1 MSTNRHR
8 RRWARP
14 GTRRRAYPGTVVS
27 CSKQIFVCLGVSL
40 PELSRQRRYLVLA
53 ICCLSLFLVGMD
65 ATIINVALP
74 SIGRDFRAP
83 VSGLQWTVDA
93 YMLVVASFLMLSGSV
108 GDRVGRRTV
117 FQVGLALFTLGS
129 LACSLAP
136 SLGWLVAFR
145 ALQAVGGS
153 MLNPVAMAIV
163 TNTFTEP
170 AERAKA
176 IGLWGSVFGLSIAL
190 GPVIGGAL
198 VDSAGWRG
206 VFWINIPVGIAA
218 IALTA
223 RYVPESRAAVKRRLD
238 PLGQVL
244 VIAALVT
251 LSYGIIEGPDLGWSA
266 APIVGSFAV
275 AAAATAAL
283 LAWSRRAAQ
292 PLIDLRFFRSLPFSG
307 AALTAIT
314 AMCAFSGFL
323 FLITLYLQEVR
334 GYSALKAGLFLVP
347 MALIMAC
354 SAPLCGRVIA
364 ARGTRLPLLIAG
376 AGITAGG
383 VLLAFLTAAS
393 PAWYVLLCCVVLG
406 AGMGWVNAPVTNNAV
421 AGMPRAR
428 AGTASGIASTSR
440 QVGSALGVAVTGSV
454 LAAGLHGPLASG
466 FASATR
472 PAWWIV
478 AAMGVCVLVLAL
490 VANGPAGRASASRAA
505 AIIERADQA
514 TSDQAVRAA

>member
-1 MSTNRHR
+1 M
-8 RRWARP
+8 
-14 GTRRRAYPGTVVS
+14 
-27 CSKQIFVCLGVSL
+27 
-40 PELSRQRRYLVLA
+40 
-53 ICCLSLFLVGMD
+53 SLFLVGMD

-74 SIGRDFRAP
+74 TIGRDFRAP

-93 YMLVVASFLMLSGSV
+93 YMLVVASLLMLSGSV
-108 GDRVGRRTV
+108 GDRIGRRTV
-117 FQVGLALFTLGS
+117 FQVGLVIFTLGS

-145 ALQAVGGS
+145 VLQAVGGS

-176 IGLWGSVFGLSIAL
+176 IGFWGSVFGLSVAL

-206 VFWINIPVGIAA
+206 VFWVNIPVGVAA

-223 RYVPESRAAVKRRLD
+223 RYVPESRAAVKRKLD
-238 PLGQVL
+238 PFGQIL
-244 VIAALVT
+244 VIVALVT
-251 LSYGIIEGPDLGWSA
+251 LSYGIIEGPDLGWAA
-266 APIVGSFAV
+266 APIVASFVLAV
-275 AAAATAAL
+275 ASTAVL
-283 LAWSRRAAQ
+283 LVWSSRAAQ

-307 AALTAIT
+307 AAVTAIT
-314 AMCAFSGFL
+314 GMCGFSGFL

-334 GYSALKAGLFLVP
+334 GYSALTAGLLLVP
-347 MALIMAC
+347 MALVMAF

-364 ARGTRLPLLIAG
+364 VHGTRTPLLVAG
-376 AGITAGG
+376 VGITAGG
-383 VLLAFLTAAS
+383 VLLTFLTAAS
-393 PAWYVLLCCVVLG
+393 PAWYVLLSCVVLG

-440 QVGSALGVAVTGSV
+440 QVGSSLGVAVTGSV
-454 LAAGLHGPLASG
+454 LAAGLHGPLATG
-466 FASATR
+466 FAAATR

-478 AAMGVCVLVLAL
+478 AAMGVCVFVLA
-490 VANGPAGRASASRAA
+490 VVTTGRTGRASATRAA
-505 AIIERADQA
+505 ALIEHADRAVPDPA
-514 TSDQAVRAA
+514 ARAA

>member
-1 MSTNRHR
+1 M
-8 RRWARP
+8 
-14 GTRRRAYPGTVVS
+14 
-27 CSKQIFVCLGVSL
+27 
-40 PELSRQRRYLVLA
+40 LA

-65 ATIINVALP
+65 VTIVNVALP

-93 YMLVVASFLMLSGSV
+93 YALVVASLLMLSGSV
-108 GDRVGRRTV
+108 GDRVGRRAV
-117 FQVGLALFTLGS
+117 FQVGLCLFTLGS

-136 SLGWLVAFR
+136 SLGWLIAFR

-176 IGLWGSVFGLSIAL
+176 IGLWGSVFGLSLAL

-198 VDSAGWRG
+198 VDSTGWRG
-206 VFWINIPVGIAA
+206 VFWVNIPVGIAA

-244 VIAALVT
+244 VTAVLGT
-251 LSYGIIEGPDLGWSA
+251 LSYGIIEGPDLGWGSA
-266 APIVGSFAV
+266 PVVACFAV
-275 AAAATAAL
+275 AAAATAVL

-292 PLIDLRFFRSLPFSG
+292 PLLDLRFFRSLPFSG
-307 AALTAIT
+307 AAVTAIT
-314 AMCAFSGFL
+314 GMCAFSGFL

-334 GYSALKAGLFLVP
+334 GYSALTAALFLVP
-347 MALIMAC
+347 MALVMAC

-364 ARGTRLPLLIAG
+364 AHGTRAPLLVAG

-383 VLLAFLTAAS
+383 VLLALLTAAS
-393 PAWYVLLCCVVLG
+393 PAWYVLLSCVVLG

-421 AGMPRAR
+421 SGMPRSR

-440 QVGSALGVAVTGSV
+440 QVGSSLGVAVTGSV
-454 LAAGLHGPLASG
+454 LAAGLHGGSLAAG
-466 FASATR
+466 FAAATR

-478 AAMGVCVLVLAL
+478 AAMGVCVFLLA
-490 VANGPAGRASASRAA
+490 VVTTGRAGRASATRAA
-505 AIIERADQA
+505 ALIARADDA
-514 TSDQAVRAA
+514 ASDGVTRAA

>member
-1 MSTNRHR
+1 M
-8 RRWARP
+8 
-14 GTRRRAYPGTVVS
+14 
-27 CSKQIFVCLGVSL
+27 
-40 PELSRQRRYLVLA
+40 
-53 ICCLSLFLVGMD
+53 SLFLVGMD

-74 SIGRDFRAP
+74 SIGRDFDAP

-93 YMLVVASFLMLSGSV
+93 YMLVVASLLMLSGSV

-117 FQVGLALFTLGS
+117 FQVGLVVFTLGS

-176 IGLWGSVFGLSIAL
+176 IGFWGSVFGLSVAL

-198 VDSAGWRG
+198 VDSTGWRG
-206 VFWINIPVGIAA
+206 VFWVNIPVGIAA
-218 IALTA
+218 MVLTA

-238 PLGQVL
+238 PFGQVL
-244 VIAALVT
+244 VIAALGALT
-251 LSYGIIEGPDLGWSA
+251 FGIIEGPDLGWGSA
-266 APIVGSFAV
+266 AIVGCFAV
-275 AAAATAAL
+275 AVAATAVL
-283 LAWSRRAAQ
+283 IAWSSRAAQ

-314 AMCAFSGFL
+314 AMCGFSGFL

-334 GYSALKAGLFLVP
+334 GYSALTAGLFLVP
-347 MALIMAC
+347 MAVVMAC
-354 SAPLCGRVIA
+354 SAPLCGRVM
-364 ARGTRLPLLIAG
+364 ARHGTRVPLLIAG
-376 AGITAGG
+376 TGITAGG
-383 VLLAFLTAAS
+383 VLLTFLTAAS

-421 AGMPRAR
+421 AGMPRGR
-428 AGTASGIASTSR
+428 AGTAAGIASTAR
-440 QVGSALGVAVTGSV
+440 QAGSSLGVAVTGSV
-454 LAAGLHGPLASG
+454 LAVGLHGPLASG
-466 FASATR
+466 FAAATR
-472 PAWWIV
+472 PAWWIT
-478 AAMGVCVLVLAL
+478 AAMGLCVLVLAL
-490 VANGPAGRASASRAA
+490 ATTGRAGRASAERAA
-505 AIIERADQA
+505 VLIDRADHA
-514 TSDQAVRAA
+514 VPGPAVRAA

>member
-1 MSTNRHR
+1 M
-8 RRWARP
+8 
-14 GTRRRAYPGTVVS
+14 
-27 CSKQIFVCLGVSL
+27 
-40 PELSRQRRYLVLA
+40 
-53 ICCLSLFLVGMD
+53 SLFLVGMD

-74 SIGRDFRAP
+74 TIGRDFRAP

-93 YMLVVASFLMLSGSV
+93 YMLVVASLLMLSGSV
-108 GDRVGRRTV
+108 GDRIGRRTV
-117 FQVGLALFTLGS
+117 FQVGLVIFTLGS

-145 ALQAVGGS
+145 VLQAVGGS

-176 IGLWGSVFGLSIAL
+176 IGFWGSVFGLSVAL

-206 VFWINIPVGIAA
+206 VFWVNIPVGVAA

-223 RYVPESRAAVKRRLD
+223 RYVPESRAAVQRKLD
-238 PLGQVL
+238 PFGQVL
-244 VIAALVT
+244 VIVALVT
-251 LSYGIIEGPDLGWSA
+251 LSYGIIEGPDLGWAA
-266 APIVGSFAV
+266 APIVASFVLAV
-275 AAAATAAL
+275 ASTAVL
-283 LAWSRRAAQ
+283 LVWSSRVAQ

-307 AALTAIT
+307 AAVTAIT
-314 AMCAFSGFL
+314 GMCGFSGFL

-334 GYSALKAGLFLVP
+334 GYSALTAGLLLVP
-347 MALIMAC
+347 MALVMAF

-364 ARGTRLPLLIAG
+364 VHGTRTPLLVAG
-376 AGITAGG
+376 VGITAGG
-383 VLLAFLTAAS
+383 VLLTFLTAAS
-393 PAWYVLLCCVVLG
+393 PAWYVLLSCVVLG

-440 QVGSALGVAVTGSV
+440 QVGSSLGVAVTGSV
-454 LAAGLHGPLASG
+454 LAAGLHGPLATG
-466 FASATR
+466 FAAATR

-478 AAMGVCVLVLAL
+478 AAMGVCVFVLA
-490 VANGPAGRASASRAA
+490 VVTTGRTGRASATRAA
-505 AIIERADQA
+505 ALIEHADRAVPDPA
-514 TSDQAVRAA
+514 ARAA

>member
-1 MSTNRHR
+1 M
-8 RRWARP
+8 
-14 GTRRRAYPGTVVS
+14 
-27 CSKQIFVCLGVSL
+27 
-40 PELSRQRRYLVLA
+40 LA

-65 ATIINVALP
+65 VTIVNVALP

-93 YMLVVASFLMLSGSV
+93 YALVVASLLMLSGSV
-108 GDRVGRRTV
+108 GDRVGRRAV
-117 FQVGLALFTLGS
+117 FQVGLCLFTLGS

-136 SLGWLVAFR
+136 SLGWLIAFR

-176 IGLWGSVFGLSIAL
+176 IGLWGSVFGLSLAL

-198 VDSAGWRG
+198 VDSTGWRG
-206 VFWINIPVGIAA
+206 VFWVNIPVGIAA

-244 VIAALVT
+244 VIAVLGT
-251 LSYGIIEGPDLGWSA
+251 LSYGIIEGPDLGWGSA
-266 APIVGSFAV
+266 PVVACFAV
-275 AAAATAAL
+275 AAAATAVL

-292 PLIDLRFFRSLPFSG
+292 PLLDLRFFRSLPFSG
-307 AALTAIT
+307 AAVTAIT
-314 AMCAFSGFL
+314 GMCAFSGFL

-334 GYSALKAGLFLVP
+334 GYSALTAALFLVP
-347 MALIMAC
+347 MALVMAC

-364 ARGTRLPLLIAG
+364 AHGTRGPLLVAG

-383 VLLAFLTAAS
+383 VLLAFLGAAS
-393 PAWYVLLCCVVLG
+393 PAWYVLLSCVVLG

-421 AGMPRAR
+421 SGMPRSR

-440 QVGSALGVAVTGSV
+440 QVGSSLGVAVTGSV
-454 LAAGLHGPLASG
+454 LAAGLHGGSLAAG
-466 FASATR
+466 FAAATR

-478 AAMGVCVLVLAL
+478 AAMGVCVFLLA
-490 VANGPAGRASASRAA
+490 VVTTGRAGRASATRAA
-505 AIIERADQA
+505 ALIARADDA
-514 TSDQAVRAA
+514 ASDGVTRAA